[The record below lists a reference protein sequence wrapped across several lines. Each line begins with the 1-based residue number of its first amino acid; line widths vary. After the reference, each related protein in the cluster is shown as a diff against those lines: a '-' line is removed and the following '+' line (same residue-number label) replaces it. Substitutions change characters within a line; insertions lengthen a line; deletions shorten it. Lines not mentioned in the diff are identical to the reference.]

1 MEPES
6 TYALFLESN
15 VLIEIPIMREEDDL
29 HVKCYQSQI
38 IDRKKDPFVC
48 LDIE

>member
-15 VLIEIPIMREEDDL
+15 VLIEIPIMREDDL
-29 HVKCYQSQI
+29 HVKCYQSPI
-38 IDRKKDPFVC
+38 IDRKKDPFV
-48 LDIE
+48 